1 MHLYTPRGL
10 LYPIKVTRLLRKP
23 GDEIV
28 ENAPLFDYE
37 YKSKVREG
45 IWTAKDGNT
54 DHEVERTWPATF
66 ESEFEGTLN
75 SLSVRVGQH
84 ITGRTLVAD
93 VEEACKHEVQFGG
106 LCADCGKDMKEVK
119 SYNTTVQG
127 TDRATYNTIHDRHGM
142 HTVLV
147 SKDETERADHEA
159 KRRLLDARQ
168 LVLVV
173 DLDQTVIQCC
183 VEETIGEWK
192 NDPSNPNY
200 EALKDVHSF
209 RLPRDDKTYYVK
221 PRPGLRPFLLEVS
234 RYYEMHV
241 YTMASRDYAE
251 QVMDYIDPDR
261 MIFGTR
267 VLSRDENG
275 QKDMV
280 KALERLF
287 PADTSMVAIIDDR
300 GDVWKWSPN
309 LVKVKAYDF
318 FVGVGDI
325 NSSFLPK
332 QHVIEAA
339 KPVKPQAEKSTKTE
353 EPTTENNV
361 AKEDGEADDGSE
373 TPPSTTPTTAAG
385 LNGAVSAVDLM
396 VSMAEDQDGSTLE
409 EKKHE
414 HDETLANQLA
424 ERPLLQKQKIL
435 DAAEEAAKDLTDS
448 PAVEEAAEI
457 LKEDGLE
464 KKETTSTDQP
474 KYRHNLLQDDDT
486 ELEYLGQNLLDV
498 HDAFYEQYEQ
508 GLSAAESGRVAELRP
523 GQTKKPEIHE
533 KIPDVAVI
541 MNSIKSRVLGDVHLV
556 FSGVVP
562 LGVNIHTYDTVIWA
576 KSFGAKISENIT
588 KKTTHVIASPE
599 RRTAKVRQA
608 AKKGGRISIVN
619 SGWLFA
625 CFSQW
630 IKVDEGPF
638 RIHSD
643 APANGQPALP
653 DSFEDK
659 ELGTLSSSDEEAALT
674 EAEAEDDG
682 GNEGANGTHLSV
694 DTDTDE
700 EELAKYA
707 PKDGPEDG
715 SPIEEQE
722 PEEWDD
728 IDAELADFMG
738 DSDFDDSDA
747 PDASESEGESDA
759 GKSTASAESTPTG
772 QKRKRDATAAD
783 VPPAS
788 DPEEG
793 SRLQKRKKEALGRT
807 TSLTNMASVTSGAVS
822 AVDASEPAKLD
833 GVEEEQNGDDDDD
846 DDFDADL
853 EAALAA
859 EMEKDEDDGGEAD
872 GET

>member
-1 MHLYTPRGL
+1 
-10 LYPIKVTRLLRKP
+10 
-23 GDEIV
+23 
-28 ENAPLFDYE
+28 
-37 YKSKVREG
+37 
-45 IWTAKDGNT
+45 
-54 DHEVERTWPATF
+54 
-66 ESEFEGTLN
+66 
-75 SLSVRVGQH
+75 
-84 ITGRTLVAD
+84 
-93 VEEACKHEVQFGG
+93 
-106 LCADCGKDMKEVK
+106 
-119 SYNTTVQG
+119 
-127 TDRATYNTIHDRHGM
+127 M

-159 KRRLLDARQ
+159 KRRLLESRR

-192 NDPSNPNY
+192 NDPSNPNFA
-200 EALKDVHSF
+200 ALADVASF

-221 PRPGLRPFLLEVS
+221 PRPGLKEFLAEVS
-234 RYYEMHV
+234 KHYEMHV

-251 QVMDYIDPDR
+251 HVMNLIDPDR
-261 MIFGTR
+261 AIFGTR

-275 QKDMV
+275 LKEMV
-280 KALERLF
+280 KALARLF
-287 PADTSMVAIIDDR
+287 PVDTSMVAIIDDR
-300 GDVWKWSPN
+300 GDVWQWVPN

-339 KPVKPQAEKSTKTE
+339 KPVKQLVDNA
-353 EPTTENNV
+353 
-361 AKEDGEADDGSE
+361 AKADVPKIVGNDGEQQNDRTNGDKGLSV
-373 TPPSTTPTTAAG
+373 PPTASAPTAG
-385 LNGAVSAVDLM
+385 MNGEVSAVDLM
-396 VSMAEDQDGSTLE
+396 VSMAGDQDETSLE

-435 DAAEEAAKDLTDS
+435 DAADEEAKDAKDS
-448 PAVEEAAEI
+448 PAVTEAAEL
-457 LKEDGLE
+457 LKEDGL
-464 KKETTSTDQP
+464 KKEPTPTDHP

-486 ELEYLGQNLLDV
+486 ELEHLGKNLLGV
-498 HDAFYEQYEQ
+498 HAAFYEQYEQ
-508 GLSAAESGRVAELRP
+508 GLSATESGRLAELRP
-523 GQTKKPEIHE
+523 GQTKKQDLHDTIK

-541 MNSIKSRVLGDVHLV
+541 MHGIKSKVLGDVHLV

-576 KSFGAKISENIT
+576 KSFGAKVSENIT
-588 KKTTHVIASPE
+588 KRTTHVIASPE

-630 IKVDEGPF
+630 EKVDEAPF

-643 APANGQPALP
+643 APTNGQPTLP

-659 ELGTLSSSDEEAALT
+659 EVGTLSSSDEEAALT
-674 EAEAEDDG
+674 EAEAEEEG
-682 GNEGANGTHLSV
+682 GRELANGTHLSL

-700 EELAKYA
+700 EELIKYA
-707 PKDGPEDG
+707 PQDGRLDG
-715 SPIEEQE
+715 SPTEEQR
-722 PEEWDD
+722 PDDWDT
-728 IDAELADFMG
+728 IDADFAAFIG
-738 DSDFDDSDA
+738 DSDVDDSEA
-747 PDASESEGESDA
+747 PSDSESESEA
-759 GKSTASAESTPTG
+759 GKHTADSTPTG
-772 QKRKRDATAAD
+772 QKRKRDATPGD
-783 VPPAS
+783 VAPTS
-788 DPEEG
+788 DSEG

-807 TSLTNMASVTSGAVS
+807 TSLTNMATATGGDVDT
-822 AVDASEPAKLD
+822 VDASEPGKLD
-833 GVEEEQNGDDDDD
+833 GVDEEEDDDD
-846 DDFDADL
+846 DADL

-859 EMEKDEDDGGEAD
+859 EMEKEDDDGGEAE

>member
-1 MHLYTPRGL
+1 MHLYTPPGL
-10 LYPIKVTRLLRKP
+10 LYPIKVTRLLREP
-23 GDEIV
+23 GSEIV

-37 YKSKVREG
+37 YKSKVTEG
-45 IWTAKDGNT
+45 VWTEKDGNV
-54 DHEVERTWPATF
+54 DREVERTWPATF

-75 SLSVRVGQH
+75 SLSVKVGQT

-119 SYNTTVQG
+119 SYNTTVKG
-127 TDRATYNTIHDRHGM
+127 TDRATFNTIHDRHGM

-147 SKDETERADHEA
+147 SKDETERADQEA
-159 KRRLLDARQ
+159 KRRLLESRR

-200 EALKDVHSF
+200 EALADVASF
-209 RLPRDDKTYYVK
+209 NLPRDEKTYYVK
-221 PRPGLRPFLLEVS
+221 PRPGLKEFLAEVS
-234 RYYEMHV
+234 QRYEMHV

-251 QVMDYIDPDR
+251 NVMQLIDPDR
-261 MIFGTR
+261 AIFGNR

-275 QKDMV
+275 LKEMI
-280 KALERLF
+280 KALARLF
-287 PADTSMVAIIDDR
+287 PVDTSMVAIIDDR
-300 GDVWKWSPN
+300 GDVWQWVPN

-339 KPVKPQAEKSTKTE
+339 KPAKVQADNAAKAEAPKIADNDTDKEEKKADSPLQSVPMT
-353 EPTTENNV
+353 PAGAN
-361 AKEDGEADDGSE
+361 GE
-373 TPPSTTPTTAAG
+373 
-385 LNGAVSAVDLM
+385 VSAVDLM
-396 VSMAEDQDGSTLE
+396 VSMAGNEDDSTLE

-435 DAAEEAAKDLTDS
+435 DAAEEEAKEIKDS
-448 PAVEEAAEI
+448 PAVEEAGGI
-457 LKEDGLE
+457 LKEDGLA
-464 KKETTSTDQP
+464 KKETTPTDHP

-486 ELEYLGQNLLDV
+486 ELEHLGKNLLDV
-498 HDAFYEQYEQ
+498 HKAFYEQYEQ
-508 GLSAAESGRVAELRP
+508 ELPAIESGRVAELRP
-523 GQTKKPEIHE
+523 GQHKKQDLQDTKM

-541 MNSIKSRVLGDVHLV
+541 MRGIKSRVLGDVHLV

-576 KSFGAKISENIT
+576 KSFGANVSENIT

-630 IKVDEGPF
+630 SKVDEGPY

-643 APANGQPALP
+643 APVNGQPALP
-653 DSFEDK
+653 DSFEEK
-659 ELGTLSSSDEEAALT
+659 EIGTLSSSDEEAALT
-674 EAEAEDDG
+674 EAEAEDEG
-682 GNEGANGTHLSV
+682 GRDATNGNHLTL
-694 DTDTDE
+694 DIDTDE

-707 PKDGPEDG
+707 PQDGREDG
-715 SPIEEQE
+715 SPTEDQR
-722 PEEWDD
+722 PDDWDS
-728 IDAELADFMG
+728 IDAELADFIG
-738 DSDFDDSDA
+738 DSDVDDSDA
-747 PDASESEGESDA
+747 PDESESESEA
-759 GKSTASAESTPTG
+759 GKNTANSTPTSN
-772 QKRKRDATAAD
+772 KRKRDTSAAD
-783 VPPAS
+783 VPPTS

-793 SRLQKRKKEALGRT
+793 SRLQKRKREALGRT
-807 TSLTNMASVTSGAVS
+807 TSLTNMASATGGGDVS
-822 AVDASEPAKLD
+822 AVDVSEPAKLD
-833 GVEEEQNGDDDDD
+833 GVNEEDVDDDDD
-846 DDFDADL
+846 DDDADL

-859 EMEKDEDDGGEAD
+859 EMEKDEDDGGEAE